1 MQRLS
6 QFSKKKIK
14 YIFHWCLKSPLY
26 EGIIWKKT
34 VWAHSLNNSRHFVK
48 NLGFFL
54 ICQSTTSMYSVLK
67 ICKVW
72 WNIKEWKM
80 IKLETNEANLSM
92 RQTWFCEKDSLV
104 SS

>member
-1 MQRLS
+1 M
-6 QFSKKKIK
+6 K
-14 YIFHWCLKSPLY
+14 YIFHWCWKSPLY
-26 EGIIWKKT
+26 EEIIWKKT

-80 IKLETNEANLSM
+80 IKLETNEPNLSM